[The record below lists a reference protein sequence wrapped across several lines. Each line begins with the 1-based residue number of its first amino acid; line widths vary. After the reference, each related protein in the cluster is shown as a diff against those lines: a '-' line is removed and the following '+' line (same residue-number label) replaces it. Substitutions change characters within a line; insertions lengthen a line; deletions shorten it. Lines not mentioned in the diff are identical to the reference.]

1 MKTVFLKMA
10 IVGMVIFFI
19 SGCTFARDILRAEKE
34 PPVNIYQSDGRYYY
48 YIESQI
54 QQKKGH
60 LDEAIDFLNKAI
72 EIDPGAAFLKKE
84 LVVLYL
90 QKKDH
95 QKALEII
102 EGELYVDPN
111 NVEALVIYGRIQQTV
126 KQTDAAKE
134 TYQKIL
140 TLNPK
145 LQNIYLFLGGIYM
158 DENNLSAA
166 REIYQRLLEH
176 FPDSYVGHF
185 FIGQIFAR
193 QGDAKAAE
201 KEFQKTLELRPDLE
215 GPKFELIDL
224 YKTTG
229 QTGDVIQL
237 YNDILQQNPDQVRA
251 AMELGYYFH
260 QVGNFEEADVLFR
273 SLGTR
278 SSTDPEV
285 VKTFAQLYLDQK
297 KYDAAIVVIKGL
309 LKEAEDSSD
318 LQYAAGIAYDGKE
331 DKEIALEHFLRVK
344 PDSRFYQ
351 SAVVH
356 ISFLYQDMKKN
367 DEGIRFLKEAL
378 KKQPDNPDLW
388 MYLGSFYEELEDFSR
403 AEQALQQA
411 LKIDPDSPKIYFRL
425 GVVYDK
431 WNRKDASIDAMK
443 QVIRLDPQ
451 NANALNYLGYTYADL
466 GRNLDEA
473 EHLIKEA
480 LKYKPD
486 DGYITD
492 SLGWVYF
499 KKGRIKEALLYL
511 EKAVSLVPDDPIILE
526 HLGDAYLKANQHDKA
541 LEYYQRSLLLRKKDK
556 AEIEKKIRQLTT
568 GEGR

>member
-1 MKTVFLKMA
+1 
-10 IVGMVIFFI
+10 MVIFLI
-19 SGCTFARDILRAEKE
+19 SGCTFTRNVLQAEKDQ
-34 PPVNIYQSDGRYYY
+34 PVDIYQSDGSYYY
-48 YIESQI
+48 FIESQI

-60 LDEAIDFLNKAI
+60 PELAIDFLKKAI
-72 EIDPGAAFLKKE
+72 EIDPGSAFLKKE

-90 QKKDH
+90 QKQDH

-102 EGELYVDPN
+102 EGELQVDPN
-111 NVEALVIYGRIQQTV
+111 NVESLVIYGRIQQTT
-126 KQTDAAKE
+126 KQTDAAKK
-134 TYQKIL
+134 TYQKVL
-140 TLNPK
+140 TLDPK
-145 LQNIYLFLGGIYM
+145 LQNIYLFLGSIYM
-158 DENNLSAA
+158 DENNLSDA

-176 FPDSYVGHF
+176 YPDSYVGHF
-185 FIGQIFAR
+185 FLGQIFAR
-193 QGDAKAAE
+193 QGDAEAAE
-201 KEFQKTLELRPDLE
+201 KEFQKTLDLRPDLE

-229 QTGDVIQL
+229 KTGDVIQL
-237 YNDILQQNPDQVRA
+237 YTDILQQNPDQVRA
-251 AMELGYYFH
+251 SMELGYFFH
-260 QVGNFEEADVLFR
+260 QIGNIEEADVLFR
-273 SLGTR
+273 NLGVR
-278 SSTDPEV
+278 SNTDPEV
-285 VKTFAQLYLDQK
+285 VKTFAQLYLDSK
-297 KYDAAIVVIKGL
+297 KYDVAIVVIKGM
-309 LKEAEDSSD
+309 LKGSEDSSE
-318 LQYAAGIAYDGKE
+318 LHYAAGIAYDGKE
-331 DKEIALEHFLRVK
+331 DKEIALEHFFRVK

-351 SAVVH
+351 NAVVQ

-367 DEGIRFLKEAL
+367 DEGIRFLKEVI
-378 KKQPDNPDLW
+378 KTHPDNPDLW
-388 MYLGSFYEELEDFSR
+388 IYLGSFYEEVEDFTQ

-411 LKIDPDSPKIYFRL
+411 LKMDPDSAKIYFRL

-431 WNRKDASIDAMK
+431 WNRKDASIDSMK

-499 KKGRIKEALLYL
+499 KKGMIKEALLYL

-526 HLGDAYLKANQHDKA
+526 HLGDAYLEANQNDKA
-541 LEYYQRSLLLRKKDK
+541 LDCYQRSLLLRKKDK
-556 AEIEKKIRQLTT
+556 AEIEKKIQQLTT
-568 GEGR
+568 GKGP